1 MENYDCA
8 GESFFSNNLVLVLP
22 GAGASEADEDVSCEG
37 VLNVLFVSIKY
48 FYILI
53 KAVCLQYRATSEVD
67 RESRWL
73 AMSFEHG

>member
-37 VLNVLFVSIKY
+37 VLNVSRVWLLYHVTQ
-48 FYILI
+48 ILHNDHVMLI
-53 KAVCLQYRATSEVD
+53 VIYQILS
-67 RESRWL
+67 
-73 AMSFEHG
+73 